1 MRVIRNSG
9 AFPSRAAWSL
19 ASTCLS
25 AALACASPPPPSQ
38 APERNGFVA
47 QPCSGLELGS
57 EPLDPADA
65 RVFVELVEVTASGL
79 PSPVGSWLAENA
91 VRVRSSV
98 NLVAFPGVPT
108 SMPWGQCVDAV
119 CAGAQRSVTVTAT
132 LPERASEPVGLGLRI
147 EEAPAE
153 GSEAGPRLLLDTT
166 LRAINQEPVV
176 LPPAPEV
183 SDGSV
188 VVTAYLLRR
197 PLDLQRV
204 MECKVKQDERA
215 KALP

>member
-1 MRVIRNSG
+1 MRYLRESG
-9 AFPSRAAWSL
+9 AVARRGASL
-19 ASTCLS
+19 LAICLS
-25 AALACASPPPPSQ
+25 VTLACASPSAPAQ
-38 APERNGFVA
+38 APERTGFVA
-47 QPCSGLELGS
+47 QACSGLELGS
-57 EPLDPADA
+57 DPLDPAGA
-65 RVFVELVEVTASGL
+65 RVFVELVEVPALGL
-79 PSPVGSWLAENA
+79 PSPVGPWLAENA

-119 CAGAQRSVTVTAT
+119 CASVQRTITLTAT
-132 LPERASEPVGLGLRI
+132 LPERASEPVGLALRI
-147 EEAPAE
+147 EEAAAE
-153 GSEAGPRLLLDTT
+153 GSEAAPRLLLDTT
-166 LRAINQEPVV
+166 LGAINQEPVV

-204 MECKVKQDERA
+204 MECKVQQDERA
-215 KALP
+215 KAIP